1 MKAKKLILTLA
12 LAVLV
17 LGVCNY
23 AQCTQNAVRNDFR
36 EKLLVDTLYLEKT
49 DTVPV
54 IQKETVTRYIKVPV
68 PRQDDCGGIDTC
80 AADSVQ
86 LAVVQRT
93 YSDDS
98 TYTAYVSG
106 VAVDSFPRLDSIKV
120 TQRIIIK
127 EHEIER
133 TITKKRPITY
143 GLQIGGGYGIVTKQ
157 PDIYIGIGLHWNW

>member
-1 MKAKKLILTLA
+1 
-12 LAVLV
+12 
-17 LGVCNY
+17 
-23 AQCTQNAVRNDFR
+23 
-36 EKLLVDTLYLEKT
+36 
-49 DTVPV
+49 
-54 IQKETVTRYIKVPV
+54 
-68 PRQDDCGGIDTC
+68 
-80 AADSVQ
+80 
-86 LAVVQRT
+86 
-93 YSDDS
+93 
-98 TYTAYVSG
+98 VSG

>member
-1 MKAKKLILTLA
+1 MKAKNLILGLS

-23 AQCTQNAVRNDFR
+23 AQCTRNAVRDDFK
-36 EKLLVDTLYLEKT
+36 EKLLIDTLYLEKT
-49 DTVPV
+49 DTLPV
-54 IQKETVTRYIKVPV
+54 IQKEIITRYVKVPV
-68 PRQDDCGGIDTC
+68 PIQDGCGGVDTC
-80 AADSVQ
+80 QADSVQ
-86 LAVVQRT
+86 FAVVQRT

-106 VAVDSFPRLDSIKV
+106 VAVDSFPRLDSIRV
-120 TQRIIIK
+120 VQRTIIK

-143 GLQIGGGYGIVTKQ
+143 GLQVGTGYGIVTKQ
-157 PDIYIGIGLHWNW
+157 PDIYIGIGLQWNF